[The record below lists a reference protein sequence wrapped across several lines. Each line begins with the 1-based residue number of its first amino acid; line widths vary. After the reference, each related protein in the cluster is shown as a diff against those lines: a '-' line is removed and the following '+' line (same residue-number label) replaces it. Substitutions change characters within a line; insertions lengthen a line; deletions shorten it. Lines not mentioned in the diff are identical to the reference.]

1 MNPQLMK
8 YARET
13 DISIALSRR
22 ENRKKIFKLY
32 TQMIQ
37 NTKQC
42 LTSSESSIDPYKEQF
57 GNRVYIKCESIKF
70 RLQAPIDGEKEAL
83 CQVEPYLTSL
93 CLFDVRNNRKLTENF
108 YFDVNHPSIRTMLK
122 TILTTELGEENHLDG
137 LPDLQNLPEEWLL
150 FPKQALLSVTNPHSD
165 IFLVIRI
172 DKILQGGICQTS
184 EPYIRATK
192 DPRLGLKVHK
202 TVSACC
208 QRLGNYRMPFAW
220 AAKPLFRLYSNELDV
235 SSEFPA
241 IYRQEGSR
249 LTDDELLK
257 LLSEYRKPDK
267 FSKLTLIPGWIKVK
281 IEPIVDLPESK

>member
-1 MNPQLMK
+1 MK

-22 ENRKKIFKLY
+22 ENRKKLFILY
-32 TQMIQ
+32 SQVVQ
-37 NTKQC
+37 NLKSPVINNEHTV
-42 LTSSESSIDPYKEQF
+42 DPYKEQF
-57 GNRVYIKCESIKF
+57 GHRVLVKCESIKF

-83 CQVEPYLTSL
+83 CQVEPYFTSL

-108 YFDVNHPSIRTMLK
+108 YFDVNHSAIRTMLK
-122 TILTTELGEENHLDG
+122 TLMINDNDEEPNSVM
-137 LPDLQNLPEEWLL
+137 LPDLQNVPEEWLL
-150 FPKQALLSVTNPHSD
+150 YPKQALLSVNNPHSD
-165 IFLVIRI
+165 IFVVVRI
-172 DKILQGGICQTS
+172 DKILQGGICQTT

-202 TVSACC
+202 SVSACC

-220 AAKPLFRLYSNELDV
+220 AAKPLFRLYSNELDATPD
-235 SSEFPA
+235 FPA

-249 LTDDELLK
+249 LTDEELLK

-267 FSKLTLIPGWIKVK
+267 FSKLTLIPGWLKFK
-281 IEPIVDLPESK
+281 IELITDLPESE